1 MSAKERLSVS
11 VRKKRICEA
20 AKQVFLTKGFAATT
34 MEDIVKA
41 CGLSKG
47 GLYYHYSSTADI
59 LYDLML
65 MGNAYRYVLIKE
77 FMEQHETL
85 PHEQMIAELATLKML
100 DSNEYKSLYVMF
112 LLEVK
117 KNEKLKQLYMKMMQ
131 ESRNDFLHFIAE
143 HRLDDLACLAHE
155 EFISFT
161 NAMIVATE
169 LLEVRDVFWEH
180 KDFFKDI
187 VVLYMQK
194 HKTNVRNADG
204 MEQ

>member
-11 VRKKRICEA
+11 ARKQQICEA

-65 MGNAYRYVLIKE
+65 MGNTYRYVLIKE

-85 PHEQMIAELATLKML
+85 SHEQMIAELVTLKML

-117 KNEKLKQLYMKMMQ
+117 KNEKLKQLYAKMLQ
-131 ESRNDFLHFIAE
+131 ESLNNFLQFIAE
-143 HRLDDLACLAHE
+143 HQLDDLACLANE
-155 EFISFT
+155 DFISFT
-161 NAMIVATE
+161 NAIIVATE
-169 LLEVRDVFWEH
+169 LLEVRDVFWDH

-187 VVLYMQK
+187 VELYMQK
-194 HKTNVRNADG
+194 HKGTSKN
-204 MEQ
+204 

>member
-11 VRKKRICEA
+11 ARKQQICEA

-65 MGNAYRYVLIKE
+65 MGNTYRYVLIKE

-85 PHEQMIAELATLKML
+85 SHEQMIAELVTLKML

-117 KNEKLKQLYMKMMQ
+117 KNEKLKQLYAKMLQ
-131 ESRNDFLHFIAE
+131 ESLNNFLQFIAE
-143 HRLDDLACLAHE
+143 HQLDDLACLANE
-155 EFISFT
+155 DFISFT
-161 NAMIVATE
+161 NAIIVATE
-169 LLEVRDVFWEH
+169 LLEVRDVFWDH

-187 VVLYMQK
+187 VELYMQK
-194 HKTNVRNADG
+194 HKGISKN
-204 MEQ
+204 